1 MFIRIVIDLI
11 PKYIRHG
18 IDPEVVKTQVTL
30 EKSRNSEKDK
40 LFMLYAKEWWSDY
53 LKIRSEKS

>member
-11 PKYIRHG
+11 PKYIRHS
-18 IDPEVVKTQVTL
+18 IDPEVVITQVTL